1 MVQSGSI
8 VLQYVGAA
16 SQQGCQVGQG
26 NVVVVVVV
34 VVVTREPS
42 SRRLLVVDRAL

>member
-1 MVQSGSI
+1 MVQSWSI

-34 VVVTREPS
+34 VTREPS

>member
-34 VVVTREPS
+34 VVTREPS